1 VGCPLFVPGMRLS
14 DIEGRPDY
22 LVVGHVTKDLL
33 PGGIAAG
40 GTVTYSALTAQCLGL
55 QAAIVTACAP
65 EDDYLLDGARQA
77 GVWVC
82 SIEAPHTTTFRN
94 IYDEQGQRTQII
106 SAQAS
111 PIAYGDIPA
120 AWRDAAI
127 AHLGPVAQEL
137 DENMPGLLRECL
149 LGITPQGWMR
159 SWDAEGRVTHSAW
172 PIAAALR
179 GLPENGFLV
188 LSIEDLGYAPDLIDA
203 YVNLAPQVAITEGAG
218 EATIY
223 SNGRVVKAPA
233 YRSESVDPTGAGD
246 VFATALFVRYR
257 ETGDPE
263 MAARFAHAAAA
274 IAIEGPG
281 TSAIPDRAA
290 VEVRMRDA

>member
-1 VGCPLFVPGMRLS
+1 MS

-33 PGGIAAG
+33 PGGIRAG
-40 GTVTYSALTAQCLGL
+40 GTASYSALAAQRLGL
-55 QAAIVTACAP
+55 QAAIVTACARD
-65 EDDYLLDGARQA
+65 DDYLLDEVRQA

-94 IYDEQGQRTQII
+94 IYDAQGHRTQII

-111 PIAYGDIPA
+111 PIAYGDIPE
-120 AWRDAAI
+120 AWRDVAI
-127 AHLGPVAQEL
+127 VHLGPVAQEL
-137 DENMPGLLRECL
+137 DGNMPRLFKECL

-159 SWDAEGRVTHSAW
+159 SWDGEGRVTHSAW

-179 GLPENGFLV
+179 DLPENSFLV
-188 LSIEDLGYAPDLIDA
+188 LSIEDLGYAPTLVDA

-223 SNGRVVKAPA
+223 SNGRAAKVPA

-263 MAARFAHAAAA
+263 TAARFAHAAAA
-274 IAIEGPG
+274 IAIEGAG
-281 TSAIPDRAA
+281 TSAIPDRAG
-290 VEVRMRDA
+290 VEERMRGT

>member
-1 VGCPLFVPGMRLS
+1 MRLS

-33 PGGIAAG
+33 PGGREVAAG
-40 GTVTYSALTAQCLGL
+40 GTASYSALTAQRLGL
-55 QAAIVTACAP
+55 QAAIVTTCAR
-65 EDDYLLDGARQA
+65 EDDYLLDEARQA
-77 GVWVC
+77 GIWVC

-94 IYDEQGQRTQII
+94 IYDAQGHRTQII
-106 SAQAS
+106 SAQAG
-111 PIAYGDIPA
+111 PITYEDIPE
-120 AWRDAAI
+120 AWRGTAI
-127 AHLGPVAQEL
+127 VHLGPVAQEL
-137 DENMPGLLRECL
+137 AENMPRLFCECL

-159 SWDAEGRVTHSAW
+159 SWDEEGRVTHSGW
-172 PIAAALR
+172 PIAAALQH
-179 GLPENGFLV
+179 LPENSFLV
-188 LSIEDLGYAPDLIDA
+188 LSIEDLGYDPRLVDA
-203 YVNLAPQVAITEGAG
+203 YASLAPQVAITEGAG

-223 SNGRVVKAPA
+223 SNGRVAKVPA
-233 YRSESVDPTGAGD
+233 YRSASVDPTGAGD

-263 MAARFAHAAAA
+263 LAVRFAHAAAA

-290 VEVRMRDA
+290 VERKT